1 MNPDSDAAKSRLEG
15 RWGLVVVI
23 IIVAIVVVAFVI
35 SALTYSAGPD
45 ITATGKM
52 YVSSS
57 GEWNG
62 TETAEYEVSLEFKDG
77 EGMLTISLLNG
88 NFDPV
93 ENKTMK
99 VFSITEMGDDYN
111 LETEAGLLQFV
122 KYHIEDPDVFN
133 GTAIE
138 AYVAL
143 WSEGKNIGEINPNL
157 FGMPESYFVAM
168 ALEER

>member
-1 MNPDSDAAKSRLEG
+1 MNPDSQAAKSRLEG
-15 RWGLVVVI
+15 RWGLMVAI
-23 IIVAIVVVAFVI
+23 IIVAIVVVAFAI

-45 ITATGKM
+45 ITATGRM

-62 TETAEYEVSLEFKDG
+62 TETAEYEVSLEFNDG
-77 EGMLTISLLNG
+77 EGKLTISQIDG

-99 VFSITEMGDDYN
+99 VFGITNMGDDYN
-111 LETEAGLLQFV
+111 LQTEAGLLQFV
-122 KYHIEDPDVFN
+122 KYSIEDPDVFN
-133 GTAIE
+133 GTAII

-143 WSEGKNIGEINPNL
+143 WSEGKKIGEINPNL
-157 FGMPESYFVAM
+157 FGMPEDYFVAM
-168 ALEER
+168 VLEER